1 MLEEIEALETSLSL
15 TSVTPEVIWE
25 LGTSL
30 AQKAMDKKLPIG
42 IEIRIGEL
50 CAFCFAAD
58 GVTPNTQNWINRKLN
73 TCDFFGHSTLWVNEK
88 TGGDAS
94 LLGTKYG
101 LDPHLSANAP
111 GGMPII
117 LKGFGRVGA
126 IAVSGLAAHEDHELV
141 VEALRKLQTKLNQ
154 PG

>member
-94 LLGTKYG
+94 LLDTKYG

-117 LKGFGRVGA
+117 LPVSSHCPKSKKKTFTGYRCTNWLPLL
-126 IAVSGLAAHEDHELV
+126 AVTA
-141 VEALRKLQTKLNQ
+141 
-154 PG
+154 P